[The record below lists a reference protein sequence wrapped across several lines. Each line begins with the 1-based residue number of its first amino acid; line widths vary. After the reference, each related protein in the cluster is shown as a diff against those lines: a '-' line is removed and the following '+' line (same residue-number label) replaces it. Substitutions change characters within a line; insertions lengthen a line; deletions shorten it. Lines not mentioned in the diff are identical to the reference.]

1 MATVSLSFNI
11 DSPRWD
17 QSTFVGRLKHFLNI
31 TDPRTVLVPE
41 EELDQAKALVEG
53 CRWEAGIQTGEV
65 LSLCSW
71 PWQPLC
77 DVAEGWTHSQA
88 GVQ

>member
-1 MATVSLSFNI
+1 MAAVSLSFNI

-41 EELDQAKALVEG
+41 EELDQAKALVES
-53 CRWEAGIQTGEV
+53 CR
-65 LSLCSW
+65 
-71 PWQPLC
+71 
-77 DVAEGWTHSQA
+77 
-88 GVQ
+88 